1 MPNSV
6 QIETPGDIDL
16 KALQSASSKSPTH
29 RSSRYWL
36 TAMPLV
42 DLDEIDPDSGRV
54 IEFGKVDQNWKTER
68 KIPSLFAS
76 QPAL

>member
-1 MPNSV
+1 
-6 QIETPGDIDL
+6 
-16 KALQSASSKSPTH
+16 
-29 RSSRYWL
+29 
-36 TAMPLV
+36 MPLV
-42 DLDEIDPDSGRV
+42 DPDEIDPDSGRV